1 MTDEVACTR
10 QCKGKGYCKRVI
22 RAGVTYRCAAALAEA
37 LGLSRNAV
45 YMSFHRH
52 GNAEYCGSTKG
63 GKVGER
69 GANYRKPMTVGPHSW
84 PSITA
89 MAADLG
95 TNRKWIGRKMKSAP
109 MEIVALV
116 MKVKG

>member
-1 MTDEVACTR
+1 MT
-10 QCKGKGYCKRVI
+10 CKRVV
-22 RAGVTYRCAAALAEA
+22 RAGVTYRCAAALANA
-37 LGLSRNAV
+37 LGVSPGAV

-109 MEIVALV
+109 MEIVVLV

>member
-1 MTDEVACTR
+1 MTEEVPCSR
-10 QCKGKGYCKRVI
+10 QCRGRLTCKRVV
-22 RAGVTYRCAAALAEA
+22 RAGVTYRCAAALANA
-37 LGLSRNAV
+37 LGVSPGAV
-45 YMSFHRH
+45 YMSFRRH
-52 GNAEYCGSTKG
+52 GNAEHCGIPKG
-63 GKVGER
+63 VKPGTR
-69 GANYRKPMTVGPHSW
+69 LANYRKPMTVGPHSW

-116 MKVKG
+116 MRVKK